1 MWIVWEQREVDNTF
15 WLINI
20 ESEGVR
26 DKIPQGHEI

>member
-20 ESEGVR
+20 RDEGVR